1 MHIDP
6 TGVKQT
12 QIDSCRIIAQNIP
25 RPVVFRKSGAENHLG
40 SILIILFIYIALR
53 AAGCQNQ
60 RDSQKKRKRESIFF
74 SFHNLYIVTFRGEKY
89 KPRRSHGDRACDYV
103 PADLQIAVLIRT

>member
-12 QIDSCRIIAQNIP
+12 QLDSSRIIAQNIP

-60 RDSQKKRKRESIFF
+60 RDSQEKRKHKLVFF
-74 SFHNLYIVTFRGEKY
+74 SFHNLYIITFHREKY
-89 KPRRSHGDRACDYV
+89 KPHDAGFAPHALDAEAAC
-103 PADLQIAVLIRT
+103 L